1 MSSRFW
7 ITSITLILLAVV
19 VFFGR
24 NLIVE
29 AWGLM
34 GQVNIWILL
43 LLIPIQF
50 ISYYAI
56 GEVMFSYLRSKGDL
70 KNMSRFK
77 MARISLELN
86 FVNHIVPVPAAAGF
100 SYLGWMLKKY
110 DVGVGR
116 ATMAQLIR
124 YVLSFLSFVSL
135 LIIAV
140 VVVAFD
146 YKISKSIIISVSLAI
161 FFAVVLF
168 GFLIFAISSKKRV
181 LSLSK
186 FIIKTVNKFIGI
198 FNFKKKKKLLESS
211 KTNSFFIELHQ
222 DYVEILKEKK
232 ILLVPFAWAIL
243 NMLLDAFL
251 ILVAFWALG
260 FWVNPAALFIAF
272 CLSSIV
278 TLVFSVTPGGAGVYE
293 TVMIAFLAS
302 TGVPPEVAVAG
313 TLLARA
319 ALLLGTIGF
328 GYLFYQLTINKYGK
342 APKQNSI

>member
-1 MSSRFW
+1 
-7 ITSITLILLAVV
+7 
-19 VFFGR
+19 
-24 NLIVE
+24 
-29 AWGLM
+29 M
-34 GQVNIWILL
+34 GQVNIWVLL
-43 LLIPIQF
+43 LLVPVQF

-70 KNMSRFK
+70 KGMSRFK

-140 VVVAFD
+140 VAVAFD
-146 YKISKSIIISVSLAI
+146 YNISKSIIILVSLAI
-161 FFAVVLF
+161 LFVVILF
-168 GFLIFAISSKKRV
+168 SLLIFAISSKRRV

-186 FIIKTVNKFIGI
+186 FIIKIVNRFVRI
-198 FNFKKKKKLLESS
+198 FYRRKKKKFLEVD
-211 KTNSFFIELHQ
+211 KTNGFFVEMHQ
-222 DYVEILKEKK
+222 DYVEILKEKR

-243 NMLLDAFL
+243 NMLLDAVL
-251 ILVAFWALG
+251 ILIAFWALG
-260 FWVNPAALFIAF
+260 FWINPAALFIAF

-293 TVMIAFLAS
+293 TVMIAFLIS
-302 TGVPPEVAVAG
+302 TGVPAEVAVAG

-319 ALLLGTIGF
+319 ALLIGTIGF

-342 APKQNSI
+342 IPKSTNI

>member
-1 MSSRFW
+1 
-7 ITSITLILLAVV
+7 
-19 VFFGR
+19 
-24 NLIVE
+24 
-29 AWGLM
+29 M
-34 GQVNIWILL
+34 GQVNIWVLL
-43 LLIPIQF
+43 FLIPVQF

-56 GEVMFSYLRSKGDL
+56 GEVMFSYLRSKGEL
-70 KNMSRFK
+70 KDMSRFR

-110 DVGVGR
+110 NVGVGR

-124 YVLSFLSFVSL
+124 YVLSFMSFVSL
-135 LIIAV
+135 LALAVIA
-140 VVVAFD
+140 VAFD
-146 YKISKSIIISVSLAI
+146 YKISKSIIITVSLAI
-161 FFAVVLF
+161 TFVVLLF
-168 GFLIFAISSKKRV
+168 GLLMYAIGNRRRV

-186 FIIKTVNKFIGI
+186 FVIKIVNKFVKI
-198 FNFKKKKKLLESS
+198 FYRHKKKKFLEVD

-222 DYVEILKEKK
+222 DYLEILKEKK
-232 ILLVPFAWAIL
+232 ILLVPFAWAAL
-243 NMLLDAFL
+243 NMMLDAVL
-251 ILVAFWALG
+251 ILIAFWALG
-260 FWVNPAALFIAF
+260 FWINPAALFIAF

-293 TVMIAFLAS
+293 TVMVAFLVS
-302 TGVPPEVAVAG
+302 TGVPAEVAIAG

-342 APKQNSI
+342 IPKSTNI